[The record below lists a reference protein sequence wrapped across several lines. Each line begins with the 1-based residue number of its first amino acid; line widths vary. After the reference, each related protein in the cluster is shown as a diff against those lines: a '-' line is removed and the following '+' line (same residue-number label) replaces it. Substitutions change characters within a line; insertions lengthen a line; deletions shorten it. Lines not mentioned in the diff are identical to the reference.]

1 MMSTSPFVRE
11 NAERRDHK
19 RLPNLSELSTDT
31 LQHSKELNRLLT
43 AAVVSHRFCSLL
55 LNDPV
60 QAIANGYNGETFE
73 LTREELQLLCA
84 IKASSLGDF
93 AMQLLTKE
101 AAEKAWMDTK
111 VIVLLS
117 QIYAPA

>member
-19 RLPNLSELSTDT
+19 RLSNLSELSTDT

-55 LNDPV
+55 LNDPI

-73 LTREELQLLCA
+73 LTLEELQLLCA
-84 IKASSLGDF
+84 IKASSLGEF

-111 VIVLLS
+111 ATALLS
-117 QIYAPA
+117 PIYAPA

>member
-19 RLPNLSELSTDT
+19 RPLNLSELSTDT

-111 VIVLLS
+111 ATVLLS